1 MSFTYIYIP
10 RLDKSKISILYKK
23 IKIKIKLKKRNKMF
37 DLIDTNDD
45 FKLIY
50 RLVTTSK
57 ILSIKIC

>member
-1 MSFTYIYIP
+1 
-10 RLDKSKISILYKK
+10 
-23 IKIKIKLKKRNKMF
+23 MF

-57 ILSIKIC
+57 IFSIKICWEF